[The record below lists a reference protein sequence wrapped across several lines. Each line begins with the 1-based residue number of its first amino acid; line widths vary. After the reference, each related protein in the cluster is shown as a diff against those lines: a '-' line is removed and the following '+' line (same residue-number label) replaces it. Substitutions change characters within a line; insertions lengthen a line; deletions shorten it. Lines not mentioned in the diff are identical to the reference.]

1 MQPLA
6 QGLSVV
12 VLSLAGLVWLWLD
25 AKEQNWSLRVGLAL
39 GVIIAPVVAIPYYF
53 NQTRERSMR
62 TSANVLFILTAL
74 AAIAGYWLGSTIASR
89 AQ

>member
-1 MQPLA
+1 
-6 QGLSVV
+6 
-12 VLSLAGLVWLWLD
+12 
-25 AKEQNWSLRVGLAL
+25 
-39 GVIIAPVVAIPYYF
+39 
-53 NQTRERSMR
+53 MR